1 MQNFYNSLVMA
12 VLGPQANPNDPEVA
26 LSPQLLY
33 TYKSLVNNQ
42 TDLAKAYRASETKQ
56 KLAELKNIVTIYSTA
71 QKAQT
76 SALGEIAQS
85 SRVSSQNITKL
96 KDGALKT
103 LERASSKQSSMD
115 RQKYREIIEAGEG
128 RAKSNNLG
136 KEQNTLYEATLTRF
150 VSTDPVD
157 PDNTKALGTISAILN
172 ETVGAT
178 LDDNDIV
185 AKVREYTKDSP
196 YQGDIVEKIAE
207 YKAAHDDLGN
217 VIRKAESMTGSLNEY
232 GKELDG
238 VTAGAA
244 GSKEQIKKANDTLK
258 DALLSYGSTLQAS
271 EDAARASAQDVRA
284 FYEDYLTASAQ
295 YEEVLQSISDKIIGR
310 DRTGE
315 YRGRL
320 VSEPNF
326 IAWAKDN
333 GYENLGYMRN
343 GRYVEGA
350 DDTRAIY
357 TFQWQ
362 QKHPDRYKPGFG
374 RLSPETDDLLVIEKA
389 PSQKYLD
396 SLMTSRDDSGNPTYL
411 FKLDK
416 NGNKKFLKKDDPFF
430 LLMAEGG
437 TRIESTDNQNLM
449 VNFKTSDLF
458 NKDSDLYKALK
469 EREALGE
476 LTDEADKDIT
486 VEDMAGYLSS
496 SQNPK
501 ELDARTKDVFN
512 AIMGDTQLV
521 QALGVRIVDID
532 GTVRPFKNTEEL
544 EAAIEGYDANKDKTY
559 KRVLPN
565 DADTFFG
572 MTPEIDE
579 TSDLPTEKRVVER
592 QRMHAAKNFTKDG
605 VVVIGT
611 DADGEVKFDPSGK
624 DGFFVA
630 ESYDTSDLGG
640 RVNVIE
646 DPAKRLTA
654 AKIKMGKE
662 DPDELK
668 SEVQFEEKVETDEEQ
683 KEREEQSVLGMLRQ
697 SAGKLKRDEMRALR
711 FSAEFEEATGVA
723 PDYEASRPLL
733 LGRKAR
739 RQQEKDMQEE
749 AAKEKAEALVG
760 ELGDT
765 PASVS
770 DLPVLQPFSGGL
782 EQFGVALDPTKVPAR
797 VQRKLRQGLPSAAVA
812 GLPRLS
818 PLDKDVEST
827 QRIGEGLPSAFSGPA
842 SSRLKVPTAASREFL
857 PYDRSFGSELTPM
870 SERSLGAPDILSGM
884 FAPELKGQSVKY
896 PSIDRLRQLENIRR
910 NAAKLKALTPRKT
923 VEEVTVPEIGVG
935 SDEVTILSGDK

>member
-1 MQNFYNSLVMA
+1 MA
-12 VLGPQANPNDPEVA
+12 
-26 LSPQLLY
+26 
-33 TYKSLVNNQ
+33 K
-42 TDLAKAYRASETKQ
+42 
-56 KLAELKNIVTIYSTA
+56 
-71 QKAQT
+71 
-76 SALGEIAQS
+76 
-85 SRVSSQNITKL
+85 
-96 KDGALKT
+96 
-103 LERASSKQSSMD
+103 
-115 RQKYREIIEAGEG
+115 
-128 RAKSNNLG
+128 
-136 KEQNTLYEATLTRF
+136 
-150 VSTDPVD
+150 
-157 PDNTKALGTISAILN
+157 
-172 ETVGAT
+172 
-178 LDDNDIV
+178 
-185 AKVREYTKDSP
+185 
-196 YQGDIVEKIAE
+196 
-207 YKAAHDDLGN
+207 
-217 VIRKAESMTGSLNEY
+217 
-232 GKELDG
+232 
-238 VTAGAA
+238 
-244 GSKEQIKKANDTLK
+244 
-258 DALLSYGSTLQAS
+258 
-271 EDAARASAQDVRA
+271 
-284 FYEDYLTASAQ
+284 
-295 YEEVLQSISDKIIGR
+295 
-310 DRTGE
+310 
-315 YRGRL
+315 
-320 VSEPNF
+320 
-326 IAWAKDN
+326 
-333 GYENLGYMRN
+333 
-343 GRYVEGA
+343 
-350 DDTRAIY
+350 
-357 TFQWQ
+357 
-362 QKHPDRYKPGFG
+362 
-374 RLSPETDDLLVIEKA
+374 
-389 PSQKYLD
+389 
-396 SLMTSRDDSGNPTYL
+396 
-411 FKLDK
+411 
-416 NGNKKFLKKDDPFF
+416 
-430 LLMAEGG
+430 GG
-437 TRIESTDNQNLM
+437 TRIGSTDNQNLM

-476 LTDEADKDIT
+476 LTAEDDTDMT
-486 VEDMAGYLSS
+486 VEEIAGYLSEEGLK
-496 SQNPK
+496 PE

-572 MTPEIDE
+572 MTPEINE

-611 DADGEVKFDPSGK
+611 DTDGEIKFDPSGK

-668 SEVQFEEKVETDEEQ
+668 SEVRFEEKVETDEEQ
-683 KEREEQSVLGMLRQ
+683 KEREEQSVLGLLRQ

-760 ELGDT
+760 ELGGM
-765 PASVS
+765 PGSVS
-770 DLPVLQPFSGGL
+770 DLPVLQPFSGGR
-782 EQFGVALDPTKVPAR
+782 EQFGVALDPNIVSAR
-797 VQRKLRQGLPSAAVA
+797 AQRKLRQGLPSAAVA